1 MVESSDTS
9 SERLKLGWIDSP
21 RFASVGEADSRLEIQ
36 IDMASK
42 SEKIDIER
50 TKKTAEH
57 VFDVLGGALV
67 SGMIYLGDR
76 LGLYQALNGAGA
88 ITSEELARRSGLHER
103 WIREW
108 LYGQAAASLIDYK
121 GEGRFELSPESALV
135 LANENS
141 PFFLA
146 GGFSALPQQMAVL
159 NLLPESFKSGMG
171 LTYDQLGPEV
181 NRGVERL
188 LAPWFRTQLVPI
200 ALPKLDGVVAKLQ
213 AGAKVADVGCGAGVA
228 LIEMAKA
235 YPRSEFHGYDIAK
248 IPLARASENAQQA
261 GIENITFHDASVDP
275 LPGDASHDFITT
287 FDCLHD
293 MTRPDLMMKA
303 IRKAIKNDGTWLI
316 ADVHGQPTFEQN
328 LKENPLAPV
337 MYGFSVLCCMSSALS
352 EPGGLGLGTLGF
364 PEPVARK
371 MTAEAGF
378 TRFTTRDF
386 ENPINAYYEVR
397 P

>member
-1 MVESSDTS
+1 MTNSSGS
-9 SERLKLGWIDSP
+9 
-21 RFASVGEADSRLEIQ
+21 
-36 IDMASK
+36 
-42 SEKIDIER
+42 IDIEK
-50 TKKTAEH
+50 TKKMAEQ
-57 VFDVLGGALV
+57 VFGLLGGALV
-67 SGMIYLGDR
+67 SAMIYLGDR
-76 LGLYQALNGAGA
+76 MGLYQSLNGAGA
-88 ITSEELARRSGLHER
+88 ITSEELARKTGLHER
-103 WIREW
+103 WLREW
-108 LYGQAAASLIDYK
+108 LYGQAAAHLIDHK
-121 GEGRFELSPESALV
+121 GNGRFELSPEAAMV

-146 GGFSALPQQMAVL
+146 GGFCALPQQMAVL
-159 NLLPESFKSGMG
+159 NLLPASFKSGIG

-188 LAPWFRTQLVPI
+188 LAPWFRTQLVPH
-200 ALPKLDGVVAKLQ
+200 ALPKLDGVLAKLQ
-213 AGAKVADVGCGAGVA
+213 AGAKVADVGCGSGIA

-235 YPRSEFHGYDIAK
+235 YPKSDFHGYDIAK
-248 IPLARASENAQQA
+248 IALARAAENAKQA
-261 GIENITFHDASVDP
+261 GIRNITIHDASSDP

-293 MTRPDLMMKA
+293 MTRPDLVMQA
-303 IRKAIKNDGTWLI
+303 IRKAIKPDGTWLI

-328 LKENPLAPV
+328 LTDNPLAPV

-352 EPGGLGLGTLGF
+352 QPDGLGLGTLGF

-371 MTAEAGF
+371 MTGEAGF

>member
-1 MVESSDTS
+1 MTSPSD
-9 SERLKLGWIDSP
+9 
-21 RFASVGEADSRLEIQ
+21 
-36 IDMASK
+36 
-42 SEKIDIER
+42 KIDIDKA
-50 TKKTAEH
+50 KKTAEH
-57 VFDVLGGALV
+57 VFGLLGGALV
-67 SGMIYLGDR
+67 SGMIYLGER
-76 LGLYQALNGAGA
+76 MGLYQALEGAGA
-88 ITSEELARRSGLHER
+88 VTSEELARKTGLHER

-108 LYGQAAASLIDYK
+108 LYGQAAANLIDYK
-121 GEGRFELSPESALV
+121 GEGRFELSAESALV
-135 LANENS
+135 LANENN

-146 GGFSALPQQMAVL
+146 GGFCALPQQLAVL
-159 NLLPESFKSGMG
+159 NLLPESFKTGRG

-181 NRGVERL
+181 NRGIERL
-188 LAPWFRTQLVPI
+188 LAPWFRTQLVPN
-200 ALPKLDGVVAKLQ
+200 ALPKLDGVAAKLQ

-235 YPRSEFHGYDIAK
+235 YPRSKFHGYDIAK
-248 IPLARASENAQQA
+248 IPLARASENAQQQDLKNV
-261 GIENITFHDASVDP
+261 IFHDASVDP
-275 LPGDASHDFITT
+275 LPGDESHDFITT

-293 MTRPDLMMKA
+293 MTRPDLVMKA
-303 IRKAIKNDGTWLI
+303 IRSAIKPDGTWLI

-328 LKENPLAPV
+328 LADNPLAPV
-337 MYGFSVLCCMSSALS
+337 MYGFSVICCMSSALS

-371 MTAEAGF
+371 MTAAAGF

>member
-1 MVESSDTS
+1 MPVYVKNGFTH
-9 SERLKLGWIDSP
+9 
-21 RFASVGEADSRLEIQ
+21 LEIQ
-36 IDMASK
+36 TMANPSQQ
-42 SEKIDIER
+42 IDIEK

-57 VFDVLGGALV
+57 VFGMLGGALV
-67 SGMIYLGDR
+67 SAMIYLGDR
-76 LGLYQALNGAGA
+76 MGLYQALSGAGA
-88 ITSEELARRSGLHER
+88 ITSEELARKTGLHER
-103 WIREW
+103 WVREW
-108 LYGQAAASLIDYK
+108 LYGQAAAQLIDHK
-121 GEGRFELSPESALV
+121 GQGRFELSPETALV
-135 LANENS
+135 LADENN

-146 GGFSALPQQMAVL
+146 GGFCALPQQMAVL
-159 NLLPESFKSGMG
+159 NLLPESFKSGRG

-181 NRGVERL
+181 NLGVERL
-188 LAPWFRTQLVPI
+188 LAPWFRSQLVPS

-235 YPRSEFHGYDIAK
+235 FPKSNFHGYDIAK
-248 IPLARASENAQQA
+248 IPLARASENARKA
-261 GIENITFHDASVDP
+261 GLANVAFHNAADDP
-275 LPGDASHDFITT
+275 LPADASFDFITT

-293 MTRPDLMMKA
+293 MTRPDLAMQA
-303 IRKAIKNDGTWLI
+303 IRKAIKPDGTWLI

-328 LKENPLAPV
+328 LTENPLAPV
-337 MYGFSVLCCMSSALS
+337 LYGFSVLCCMSSALS
-352 EPGGLGLGTLGF
+352 EPDGLGLGTLGF

-371 MTAEAGF
+371 MTGEAGF

>member
-1 MVESSDTS
+1 
-9 SERLKLGWIDSP
+9 
-21 RFASVGEADSRLEIQ
+21 
-36 IDMASK
+36 MAST
-42 SEKIDIER
+42 SEIDVEKA
-50 TKKTAEH
+50 KKTAEH
-57 VFDVLGGALV
+57 VFGMLGGALV
-67 SGMIYLGDR
+67 SGMVYLGDR
-76 LGLYQALNGAGA
+76 MGLYRALNGAGA
-88 ITSEELARRSGLHER
+88 MTSEDLARKTGLHER
-103 WIREW
+103 WVREW
-108 LYGQAAASLIDYK
+108 LYGQAAANLIEYK
-121 GEGRFELSPESALV
+121 GGDRFELSPEGASV
-135 LANENS
+135 LANEES

-146 GGFSALPQQMAVL
+146 GGFCALPQQMAVL
-159 NLLPESFKSGMG
+159 NLLPESFKSGRG

-181 NRGVERL
+181 NCGVERL
-188 LAPWFRTQLVPI
+188 LAPWFRTQLVPK

-235 YPRSEFHGYDIAK
+235 YPRSNFHGYEIAK
-248 IPLARASENAQQA
+248 IALARAAENAKQA
-261 GIENITFHDASVDP
+261 EVNNVVFHDASANP
-275 LPGDASHDFITT
+275 LQADASFDFITT

-293 MTRPDLMMKA
+293 MTRPDLVMQA
-303 IRKAIKNDGTWLI
+303 IRKAIKPDGTWLI
-316 ADVHGQPTFEQN
+316 ADIHGQPTFELN
-328 LKENPLAPV
+328 LKENPLAPL

-371 MTAEAGF
+371 MTSEAGF

>member
-1 MVESSDTS
+1 
-9 SERLKLGWIDSP
+9 
-21 RFASVGEADSRLEIQ
+21 
-36 IDMASK
+36 MAGT
-42 SEKIDIER
+42 SEKIDIEKA
-50 TKKTAEH
+50 KKTAEH
-57 VFDVLGGALV
+57 VFEVLSGALV
-67 SGMIYLGDR
+67 SAMIHLGDR
-76 LGLYQALNGAGA
+76 MGLYQALNGAGA
-88 ITSEELARRSGLHER
+88 VTSEGLAQKTGLHER

-108 LYGQAAASLIDYK
+108 LYGQAAANLIDYK
-121 GEGRFELSPESALV
+121 GEGRFELSAESAQV

-146 GGFSALPQQMAVL
+146 GGFCALPQQMALL
-159 NLLPESFKSGMG
+159 NLLPESFKSGRG
-171 LTYDQLGPEV
+171 LTYDQFGPEV

-188 LAPWFRTQLVPI
+188 LAPWFRTQLVPS

-213 AGAKVADVGCGAGVA
+213 TGAKVADVGCGSGVA
-228 LIEMAKA
+228 LIEMAKT
-235 YPRSEFHGYDIAK
+235 YPRSNFHGYDIAK
-248 IPLARASENAQQA
+248 IALARAAENARQA
-261 GIENITFHDASVDP
+261 SIKNIIFHDASVDP
-275 LPGDASHDFITT
+275 IPADASHDFVTT

-293 MTRPDLMMKA
+293 MTRPDLVMKA
-303 IRKAIKNDGTWLI
+303 IRAAIKPDGTWLI
-316 ADVHGQPTFEQN
+316 ADVHGQPTFEGN
-328 LKENPLAPV
+328 LKDNPLAPV

-364 PEPVARK
+364 PEPVARR

>member
-1 MVESSDTS
+1 
-9 SERLKLGWIDSP
+9 
-21 RFASVGEADSRLEIQ
+21 
-36 IDMASK
+36 MANT
-42 SEKIDIER
+42 SEKIDIEKA
-50 TKKTAEH
+50 KKIAEH
-57 VFDVLGGALV
+57 VFNVLGGALV
-67 SGMIYLGDR
+67 SAMIYLGDR
-76 LGLYQALNGAGA
+76 MGLYQALNGAGA
-88 ITSEELARRSGLHER
+88 VTSEELARKTGLHER

-108 LYGQAAASLIDYK
+108 LYGQAAANLIDYK

-146 GGFSALPQQMAVL
+146 GGFCALPQQMAVL

-188 LAPWFRTQLVPI
+188 LAPWFRTQLVPN

-228 LIEMAKA
+228 IIEMAKA
-235 YPRSEFHGYDIAK
+235 YPRSEFHGYEIAK
-248 IPLARASENAQQA
+248 LPLQRAEENAQKA
-261 GIENITFHDASVDP
+261 GVKNVHLHDVAVDP
-275 LPGDASHDFITT
+275 LPGDASCDFITT

-293 MTRPDLMMKA
+293 MTRPDLVMQA
-303 IRKAIKNDGTWLI
+303 IRKAIKSDGTWLI
-316 ADVHGQPTFEQN
+316 ADIHGMPTFEEN
-328 LKENPLAPV
+328 LNQNPLAPL
-337 MYGFSVLCCMSSALS
+337 MYGFSVVCCMSSALS

-371 MTAEAGF
+371 MVAEAGF

>member
-1 MVESSDTS
+1 V
-9 SERLKLGWIDSP
+9 
-21 RFASVGEADSRLEIQ
+21 EIQ
-36 IDMASK
+36 TDMTST
-42 SEKIDIER
+42 SEKIDIE
-50 TKKTAEH
+50 KAKETAEH
-57 VFDVLGGALV
+57 VFDLLGGALV
-67 SGMIYLGDR
+67 SAMIYLGDR
-76 LGLYQALNGAGA
+76 MGLYQALNGVGA
-88 ITSEELARRSGLHER
+88 VTSEELAQKTGLHER

-108 LYGQAAASLIDYK
+108 LYGQAAANLIDYK
-121 GEGRFELSPESALV
+121 GEDRFELSPETALV
-135 LANENS
+135 LANEDS

-146 GGFSALPQQMAVL
+146 GGFCALPQQMAVL
-159 NLLPESFKSGMG
+159 NLLPESFKSGRG

-188 LAPWFRTQLVPI
+188 LAPWFRTQLVPS
-200 ALPKLDGVVAKLQ
+200 ALPKLDGVVDKLQ
-213 AGAKVADVGCGAGVA
+213 AGAKVADVGCGSGVA

-235 YPRSEFHGYDIAK
+235 YPRSNFHGYDIAK
-248 IPLARASENAQQA
+248 IALARASENAKQA
-261 GIENITFHDASVDP
+261 GIRNITFHDASVDP
-275 LPGDASHDFITT
+275 IPGDASYDFITT

-293 MTRPDLMMKA
+293 MTRPDLVMKA
-303 IRKAIKNDGTWLI
+303 IHAAIKPDGTWLI

-328 LKENPLAPV
+328 LKDNPLAPV

-371 MTAEAGF
+371 MTSEAGF
-378 TRFTTRDF
+378 SRFTTRDF